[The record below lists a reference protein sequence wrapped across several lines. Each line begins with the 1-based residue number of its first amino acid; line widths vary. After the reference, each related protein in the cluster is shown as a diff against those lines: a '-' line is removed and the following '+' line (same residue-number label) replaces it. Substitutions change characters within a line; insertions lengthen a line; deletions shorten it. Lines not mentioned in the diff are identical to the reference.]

1 MKNAPDHFSQQAD
14 LYAKFRPTYP
24 ASMYDWLFSLVS
36 EFQCAWD
43 CGTGNGQVAN
53 VLANHFEAVEATD
66 ISEKQ
71 LSQAVQRKN
80 IQYQISKA
88 EQSPFASEAF
98 NLLTV
103 AQALHWFDH
112 ASFFEEVDRVLK
124 PGGILAVWGY
134 DLVRIHPE
142 IDRLVDHYYTEVIG
156 PYWAPERKH
165 VDQQYS
171 QIEFPYLKIAPPA
184 DFAIEATWT
193 LSEFEGYLNTWS
205 SLQSY
210 LRKHAGNPVGPLIAE
225 VGKSGLWQK
234 KRTVQFPIFI
244 KAGRKPVV

>member
-1 MKNAPDHFSQQAD
+1 MGITPDHFSQQAD

-53 VLANHFEAVEATD
+53 LLANHFEAVEATD

-80 IQYQISKA
+80 IQYQVSKA
-88 EQSPFASEAF
+88 EESPFVAESF
-98 NLLTV
+98 DLITV

-112 ASFFEEVDRVLK
+112 PPFFEEVNRVLK

-134 DLVRIHPE
+134 DLIRIHPE

-171 QIEFPYLKIAPPA
+171 QIEFPYPTIAPPT
-184 DFAIEATWT
+184 DFAIEVTWT

-210 LRKHAGNPVGPLIAE
+210 LREHSENPVDPLIAE
-225 VGKSGLWQK
+225 IGKSGLWQE

-244 KAGRKPVV
+244 KAGRKSWT